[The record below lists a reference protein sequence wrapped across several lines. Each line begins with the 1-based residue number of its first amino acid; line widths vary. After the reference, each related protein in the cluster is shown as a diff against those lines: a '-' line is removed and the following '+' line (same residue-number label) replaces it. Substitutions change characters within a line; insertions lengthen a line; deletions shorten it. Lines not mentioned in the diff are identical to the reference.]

1 MSRIDGALILKY
13 ESILPQFVGYISYK
27 FLQTYIVYT
36 PLGEIH
42 QIRDVTSIDLSVGA
56 TTVKMQCYS
65 VTGSLSQ
72 WYSVIV
78 L

>member
-1 MSRIDGALILKY
+1 MCN
-13 ESILPQFVGYISYK
+13 ISYK

-36 PLGEIH
+36 PLHELH

-78 L
+78 LQHAAVVERVSDDRSPID